1 MTDNAPVTDNH
12 SDLFSKPG
20 PVNEQ
25 DFIKAVQAVWENDN
39 PVAIGENEGGND
51 DVKVSESPI
60 SDESYDSEEES
71 DISIE
76 PETPT
81 RTVQSDEDDYSESKT
96 IPKKRL
102 NKEIEKRKVLE
113 EQLSKEREE
122 RIRAQHE
129 LQLYSGA
136 VNKLSTPQ
144 QTPKE
149 EIDPVDQDAHAYY
162 MRELTALK
170 NQIAQQ
176 ESLMKQSTELN
187 QFATAVNNQEA
198 EFSKSVPDFDKAYHY
213 LLEKEQQNA
222 VLQGINGEQAE
233 GYVREKLYSMS
244 QYALNNG
251 RNVPE
256 MIYELSK
263 NMGYSA
269 KHVPKAASI
278 ATLAKNQRAS
288 ADATREI
295 PSVSTK
301 LGRPDGP
308 AIPLKD
314 FERLAMNEGG
324 RGVNETEFHR
334 QLAILQ
340 KQMNEA

>member
-1 MTDNAPVTDNH
+1 MTENAPQNNDH

-25 DFIKAVQAVWENDN
+25 DFINAVQALWESDD
-39 PVAIGENEGGND
+39 PTAIGENEGGND
-51 DVKVSESPI
+51 DIKLSEPPVA
-60 SDESYDSEEES
+60 DNVEES
-71 DISIE
+71 EDE
-76 PETPT
+76 PASLGDLEVPV
-81 RTVQSDEDDYSESKT
+81 RAHVGDDDYSDAKT

-113 EQLSKEREE
+113 EQLSREREE
-122 RIRAQHE
+122 RIKAQHE

-136 VNKLSTPQ
+136 VNKMSAPQ
-144 QTPKE
+144 EARKE
-149 EIDPVDQDAHAYY
+149 EIDPVDQDAHNYY
-162 MRELTALK
+162 MRELNALK
-170 NQIAQQ
+170 YQISQQ
-176 ESLMKQSTELN
+176 ENQLKQSTELN
-187 QFATAVNNQEA
+187 NFANAVNSQQA
-198 EFSKSVPDFDKAYHY
+198 EFSRQMPDFDKAYDF

-222 VLQGINGEQAE
+222 VLQGINDDQAE
-233 GYVREKLYSMS
+233 RYVREKLYNMS
-244 QYALNNG
+244 HVALSNG

-269 KHVPKAASI
+269 KQAPKAASI
-278 ATLAKNQRAS
+278 ATLARNQRAS
-288 ADATREI
+288 ADATREVS
-295 PSVSTK
+295 SVSAK

-340 KQMNEA
+340 KSMNEA